1 MLATADKYMCLNAL
15 SVLGSIAH
23 RPLVAVNVSRPPSDH
38 ALTLSALHGSTLSRC
53 WPHVCKDKMDDK
65 GWGCAYRSLQTIW
78 SWFRLQGY
86 TDRPVPDHRAI
97 QQTLANIGALE

>member
-1 MLATADKYMCLNAL
+1 MPAQ
-15 SVLGSIAH
+15 
-23 RPLVAVNVSRPPSDH
+23 
-38 ALTLSALHGSTLSRC
+38 
-53 WPHVCKDKMDDK
+53 DKMDDK

-97 QQTLANIGALE
+97 QQTLADIGASALQRTVPVKPARLGLRSR